1 MRYAVGQIDTS
12 GAVGTLNRPA
22 VKLPHATFI
31 VGNPEVL
38 AKTGYPSLVLVR
50 YDPDDQY
57 AHIVTMEEVQDAFAE
72 RHLLSALRLQ
82 AGRVDPSTFR
92 A

>member
-1 MRYAVGQIDTS
+1 MKYAVGTVLTCNADT
-12 GAVGTLNRPA
+12 LKRPQ
-22 VKLPHATFI
+22 VSVRGGGVFLL
-31 VGNPEVL
+31 VPEEL
-38 AKTGYPSLVLVR
+38 AKEEYPRAVLVR
-50 YDPDDQY
+50 YDPDDQV